1 MMAVANWAPK
11 EIDALAEFD
20 GDLRGDLCRETRIL
34 MRLTSGGGA
43 FLRPIMVLVRGLSLT

>member
-20 GDLRGDLCRETRIL
+20 GDLRGDPCRETRIL